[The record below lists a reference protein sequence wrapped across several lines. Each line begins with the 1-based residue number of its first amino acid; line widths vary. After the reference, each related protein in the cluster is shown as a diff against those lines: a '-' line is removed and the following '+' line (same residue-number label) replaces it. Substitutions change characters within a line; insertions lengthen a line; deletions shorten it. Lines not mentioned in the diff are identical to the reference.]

1 MKVKERILRFCELK
15 GIKKKDLAK
24 YTEIAAT
31 NFANSAM
38 KSDINCQPIVRFL
51 SEFPEISAE
60 WLMRGEGPML
70 RQDSPPDPSI
80 SQTIHGNVT
89 NSSISQATV
98 PCGSAAGSPA
108 PVPRGSASGLNSS
121 SSSSSFPLAPV
132 PASSAGG
139 YLPTCIPDSCPLM
152 NAKDVTIQAKID
164 LISAKDDT
172 IRSKDD
178 TIAAQTATIAALS
191 QTIRTLQDTLASLR
205 P

>member
-1 MKVKERILRFCELK
+1 
-15 GIKKKDLAK
+15 
-24 YTEIAAT
+24 
-31 NFANSAM
+31 
-38 KSDINCQPIVRFL
+38 
-51 SEFPEISAE
+51 
-60 WLMRGEGPML
+60 MRGEGPML

-89 NSSISQATV
+89 NSSISQATAPV
-98 PCGSAAGSPA
+98 PNGSPAGSPA
-108 PVPRGSASGLNSS
+108 APPAASN
-121 SSSSSFPLAPV
+121 ATV

>member
-1 MKVKERILRFCELK
+1 MKNEINSRAVVK
-15 GIKKKDLAK
+15 
-24 YTEIAAT
+24 
-31 NFANSAM
+31 
-38 KSDINCQPIVRFL
+38 FL

-89 NSSISQATV
+89 NSSISQATAPV
-98 PCGSAAGSPA
+98 PNGSPA
-108 PVPRGSASGLNSS
+108 ASSPS
-121 SSSSSFPLAPV
+121 HV
-132 PASSAGG
+132 PASSSGG
-139 YLPTCIPDSCPLM
+139 YLPSCIPDSCPLM
-152 NAKDVTIQAKID
+152 NAKDVLLT
-164 LISAKDDT
+164 AKDDM

-178 TIAAQTATIAALS
+178 IIAAQNTTIAALS

>member
-89 NSSISQATV
+89 NSSISQATAPV
-98 PCGSAAGSPA
+98 PNGSPA
-108 PVPRGSASGLNSS
+108 ASSPSPVPD
-121 SSSSSFPLAPV
+121 AP
-132 PASSAGG
+132 AAG
-139 YLPTCIPDSCPLM
+139 YIPTCNPDSCPLM
-152 NAKDVTIQAKID
+152 NAKDVTIQAKTD
-164 LISAKDDT
+164 LLTAKDDM

-178 TIAAQTATIAALS
+178 TIAAQNTTIAALS